1 MVRNLWGMTRS
12 AGDMPSDDLQR
23 MSRLMMLQ
31 TQLQSV
37 KAGAGG

>member
-1 MVRNLWGMTRS
+1 
-12 AGDMPSDDLQR
+12 MPSDALQR